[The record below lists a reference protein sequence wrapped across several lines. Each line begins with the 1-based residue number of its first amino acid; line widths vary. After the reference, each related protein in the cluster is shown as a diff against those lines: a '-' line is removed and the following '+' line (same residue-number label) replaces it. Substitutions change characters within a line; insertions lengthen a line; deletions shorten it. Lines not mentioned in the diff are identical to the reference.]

1 MARESLLVWTDLW
14 TEDTVI
20 GDRKIRFN
28 LIGFDWSMIGKI
40 HSHSAKNIYI
50 LVIKWEQ

>member
-1 MARESLLVWTDLW
+1 MSRESLLVWTDLW

-28 LIGFDWSMIGKI
+28 LIGFDWSMIGVI
-40 HSHSAKNIYI
+40 RSHSVKNIFF
-50 LVIKWEQ
+50 L